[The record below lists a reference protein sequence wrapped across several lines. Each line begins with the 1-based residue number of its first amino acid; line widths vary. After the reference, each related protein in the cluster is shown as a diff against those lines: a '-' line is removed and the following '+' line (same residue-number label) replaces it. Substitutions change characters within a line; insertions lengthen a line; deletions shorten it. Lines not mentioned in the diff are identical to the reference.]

1 MFKKTR
7 KKLTLFNSIYFIGFF
22 FAFLIILYF
31 SLVQLMDYQ
40 QIEELETYYKEQ
52 YHDFFEHK
60 NDNEGKL
67 EFNPNGMYFYY
78 IYTKDQ
84 ILVHGDE
91 NYQGLFKDLEKII
104 QTENPSKRFV
114 KNINWRDRHLLI
126 LSKPIQT
133 NDEFLGYIVI
143 GKSTT
148 SQYHF
153 FQKMILLFIVL
164 IIIFTIIIGFLSY
177 YMAGKAMIPIQHAL
191 EKQKSFVSDASHELR
206 TPLSVF
212 YSSLDILESD
222 EASNMSDFGKELI
235 EDLKHEA
242 ELMKELLDKL
252 LFLARHDKNR
262 IHSTKEKISL
272 TELLLTISRKFKRAL
287 PKSIVFETEI
297 QPNIEFI
304 GNSNNITELI
314 YILLDNAAQY
324 TQRGSIYL
332 KLLQTDKM
340 IYIYIEDTGIGISK
354 EDLPFI
360 FDRFFRSDAVRNRNG
375 TGLGLAIADSIVQDH
390 GGTFTVQS
398 ELEKG
403 TTFCIQFP
411 LYTKK

>member
-1 MFKKTR
+1 
-7 KKLTLFNSIYFIGFF
+7 
-22 FAFLIILYF
+22 
-31 SLVQLMDYQ
+31 
-40 QIEELETYYKEQ
+40 
-52 YHDFFEHK
+52 
-60 NDNEGKL
+60 
-67 EFNPNGMYFYY
+67 
-78 IYTKDQ
+78 
-84 ILVHGDE
+84 
-91 NYQGLFKDLEKII
+91 
-104 QTENPSKRFV
+104 
-114 KNINWRDRHLLI
+114 
-126 LSKPIQT
+126 
-133 NDEFLGYIVI
+133 
-143 GKSTT
+143 
-148 SQYHF
+148 
-153 FQKMILLFIVL
+153 
-164 IIIFTIIIGFLSY
+164 
-177 YMAGKAMIPIQHAL
+177 MIPIQHAL

-212 YSSLDILESD
+212 YSSLDILETD
-222 EASNMSDFGKELI
+222 EANNMSDFGKELI

-272 TELLLTISRKFKRAL
+272 TELLITISRKFKRAL

-297 QPNIEFI
+297 QPNVEFI

-360 FDRFFRSDAVRNRNG
+360 FDRFSGVM
-375 TGLGLAIADSIVQDH
+375 Q
-390 GGTFTVQS
+390 
-398 ELEKG
+398 
-403 TTFCIQFP
+403 
-411 LYTKK
+411 